1 MKERKSMRG
10 VSVDLGKL
18 MAQQEKN
25 ITVGNTK
32 TNARGDQLGRAG
44 RVVRS
49 ADELAREHY
58 NRNNPNAVKKTSL
71 KVDDIKLDM
80 EEKLKEARA
89 AAEQA
94 ESDDWE
100 EPSVEEN
107 KQTKASEK
115 DAEATQKNVES
126 VGAEKEQESSGT
138 ETENNSQDIEE
149 QQQSVEEDEWV
160 EDADGNFVRKS
171 ELENDKS
178 VSKSKTSRSKS
189 K

>member
-25 ITVGNTK
+25 IAVGNTK
-32 TNARGDQLGRAG
+32 SNARGDQLGRAG
-44 RVVRS
+44 RVIKS

-58 NRNNPNAVKKTSL
+58 NRNNPNAVKATSL
-71 KVDDIKLDM
+71 KIDDNLDM
-80 EEKLKEARA
+80 DKKLEEARA
-89 AAEQA
+89 AA
-94 ESDDWE
+94 SSTDLDDWE
-100 EPSVEEN
+100 EPSVEKN

-115 DAEATQKNVES
+115 DAEATQKDVES
-126 VGAEKEQESSGT
+126 VGVEKEQESSGT

-160 EDADGNFVRKS
+160 EDAEGNFVRKS
-171 ELENDKS
+171 ELENDKP
-178 VSKSKTSRSKS
+178 VSKSKTSRSKRR
-189 K
+189 

>member
-10 VSVDLGKL
+10 VSVDLGRL

-25 ITVGNTK
+25 ITVGNTN

-44 RVVRS
+44 RVIKG

-58 NRNNPNAVKKTSL
+58 NRNNPNAVKKTTL
-71 KVDDIKLDM
+71 KVDDTPFDM
-80 EEKLKEARA
+80 DEKLKAAHA
-89 AAEQA
+89 AAA
-94 ESDDWE
+94 SADLDDWE
-100 EPSVEEN
+100 EPSVEKN
-107 KQTKASEK
+107 KQAEASEK
-115 DAEATQKNVES
+115 DAEATQKDVES

-160 EDADGNFVRKS
+160 EDAEGNFVRKS
-171 ELENDKS
+171 ELENDKP
-178 VSKSKTSRSKS
+178 VSKSKTSRSKRR
-189 K
+189 

>member
-25 ITVGNTK
+25 IAVGNTK
-32 TNARGDQLGRAG
+32 SNARGDQLGRAG
-44 RVVRS
+44 RVIKS

-58 NRNNPNAVKKTSL
+58 NRNNPNAVKATSL
-71 KVDDIKLDM
+71 KIDDNLDM
-80 EEKLKEARA
+80 DKKLEEARA
-89 AAEQA
+89 AAA
-94 ESDDWE
+94 EAKDDWE

-107 KQTKASEK
+107 KQRKASEK

-149 QQQSVEEDEWV
+149 QQSVEEDEWV
-160 EDADGNFVRKS
+160 EDAEGNFVRKS
-171 ELENDKS
+171 ELENDKP
-178 VSKSKTSRSKS
+178 VSKSKTSRTKS

>member
-25 ITVGNTK
+25 ITIGNTK

-58 NRNNPNAVKKTSL
+58 NRNNPNAVQKTSL
-71 KVDDIKLDM
+71 KVDDFNMDKKL
-80 EEKLKEARA
+80 EEARA
-89 AAEQA
+89 AAA
-94 ESDDWE
+94 SADLDDWE

-115 DAEATQKNVES
+115 DAEATQKNAEG
-126 VGAEKEQESSGT
+126 VGAKKEQEGSGT

-171 ELENDKS
+171 ELNEP
-178 VSKSKTSRSKS
+178 VSKSKTSRK

>member
-25 ITVGNTK
+25 IAVGNTK
-32 TNARGDQLGRAG
+32 SNARGDQLGRAG

-58 NRNNPNAVKKTSL
+58 NRNNPNAVQKTTL
-71 KVDDIKLDM
+71 KVDSVDMDTKLA
-80 EEKLKEARA
+80 EAKA
-89 AAEQA
+89 AAEA
-94 ESDDWE
+94 APAADDWV
-100 EPSVEEN
+100 EP
-107 KQTKASEK
+107 TPTP
-115 DAEATQKNVES
+115 EATQEVADIMEAAEAAVE
-126 VGAEKEQESSGT
+126 E
-138 ETENNSQDIEE
+138 
-149 QQQSVEEDEWV
+149 SVEEDEWV

-171 ELENDKS
+171 ELNES
-178 VSKSKTSRSKS
+178 VSKSKKSKS

>member
-80 EEKLKEARA
+80 EEKLKEARV

-94 ESDDWE
+94 NGDDWE
-100 EPSVEEN
+100 EPFVEKN

-115 DAEATQKNVES
+115 DAETSQEDVEGMGVEEEQKSAGAETEDNTENVEVQS
-126 VGAEKEQESSGT
+126 
-138 ETENNSQDIEE
+138 EN
-149 QQQSVEEDEWV
+149 VEEDEWV
-160 EDADGNFVRKS
+160 EDADGNFVRKN
-171 ELENDKS
+171 ELESEKDES
-178 VSKSKTSRSKS
+178 VSKSRKSRK

>member
-25 ITVGNTK
+25 ISVGNTK
-32 TNARGDQLGRAG
+32 SNARGDQLGRAG

-58 NRNNPNAVKKTSL
+58 NRNNPNAVQKTSL
-71 KVDDIKLDM
+71 KVDDFDMDKKL
-80 EEKLKEARA
+80 EEARA
-89 AAEQA
+89 AAA
-94 ESDDWE
+94 SADLDDWE
-100 EPSVEEN
+100 EPPVEEN

-115 DAEATQKNVES
+115 DAEATKKNVEG
-126 VGAEKEQESSGT
+126 VGTKKEQESSGT
-138 ETENNSQDIEE
+138 ETENNSQDIEK

-178 VSKSKTSRSKS
+178 VSKSKKSKS

>member
-25 ITVGNTK
+25 ITIGNTK

-58 NRNNPNAVKKTSL
+58 NRNNPNAVQKTSL
-71 KVDDIKLDM
+71 KVDDFNMDKKL
-80 EEKLKEARA
+80 EEARA
-89 AAEQA
+89 AAA
-94 ESDDWE
+94 SADLDDWE

-115 DAEATQKNVES
+115 DAEATQKNAEG
-126 VGAEKEQESSGT
+126 VGAKKEQEGSGT

-149 QQQSVEEDEWV
+149 QQQSVEEDDWV

-171 ELENDKS
+171 ELENDKP
-178 VSKSKTSRSKS
+178 VSKSKTSRK